1 MTNFHDD
8 PTKNKKALLNLV
20 GKCTI
25 EMNGLGR
32 FNINDMRKKIVS
44 SETVPHSQSFD
55 YLILIV

>member
-32 FNINDMRKKIVS
+32 FNINDTRKQIVS
-44 SETVPHSQSFD
+44 SETVPHSRPV
-55 YLILIV
+55 I